1 MNLQQCP
8 RCFQAMHGP
17 GRCTCGFDVPAAWFD
32 AVQLS
37 MAVTGARTVGKSVL
51 IGVMMDQFEYFL
63 ADKGSFLT
71 PLGDTHARFHE
82 KYRVPLL
89 QQRNLLGATP
99 PAEQEP
105 LSPMLWKFTDGGT
118 EFCLSVMDAAGE
130 DFERLSPSDERF
142 RYLGFSD
149 FIVTLI
155 DPLKVPG
162 VSAVLDGVVTV
173 PSHSGN
179 DITVLRQVLQAR
191 AAQRVQGGPEQVLA
205 VVLSKF
211 DVLQRLRTLRA
222 APWQSIFNRPGSA
235 MQRDPSMVAGHDAEL
250 DGALLHEELLG
261 LLDKLGAGMVIS
273 AAAQADL
280 PYRLFAVSAL
290 GSEPDAQS
298 VGSGGIIPFRVLDVL
313 QAAIAKKRRSLYG
326 GQ

>member
-8 RCFQAMHGP
+8 RCFQPMNGP
-17 GRCTCGFDVPAAWFD
+17 GRCGCGFDVPADWFD

-37 MAVTGARTVGKSVL
+37 VAVTGARTVGKSVL
-51 IGVMMDQFEYFL
+51 IGVMMDQFEYYL
-63 ADKGSFLT
+63 SHRGSFLT
-71 PLGDTHARFHE
+71 PLGDTKERFHD

-105 LSPMLWKFTDGGT
+105 ITPLMWQFTDEDT
-118 EFCLSVMDAAGE
+118 KFCLSVIDAAGE
-130 DFERLSPSDERF
+130 DFERLSPDDERF

-162 VSAVLDGVVTV
+162 VSAVLEGVVTV

-235 MQRDPSMVAGHDAEL
+235 MQRDPSMVAGHDTER
-250 DGALLHEELLG
+250 DGQLLHEELLG
-261 LLDKLGAGMVIS
+261 LLDKLGAGMVLS
-273 AAAQADL
+273 AARQAGL

-290 GSEPDAQS
+290 GTEPDAQS
-298 VGSGGIIPFRVLDVL
+298 VSSGGIIPFRVLDVL
-313 QAAIAKKRRSLYG
+313 QAAIAKKRRDIHG
-326 GQ
+326 RQ